1 MVNIPKMLYYIIKE
15 IMTDCTDHNKSNYC
29 NAPFLMNKDHHE
41 SDVCSKCLE
50 HADTACQD
58 CIHWEHCTNKN
69 QNRYIHKLIF
79 NKMKKGAPKKY
90 KNKMQILHTLE
101 AEMLGKLDRIAEYK
115 RTRTDLINEGIEL
128 IIAKYR

>member
-1 MVNIPKMLYYIIKE
+1 
-15 IMTDCTDHNKSNYC
+15 
-29 NAPFLMNKDHHE
+29 
-41 SDVCSKCLE
+41 
-50 HADTACQD
+50 
-58 CIHWEHCTNKN
+58 
-69 QNRYIHKLIF
+69 
-79 NKMKKGAPKKY
+79 MKKGAPKKY